1 MQQSSK
7 LRKSFSDTI
16 PVIGKKLEKNNEL
29 SVEEKENMLNVS
41 DTVIKG
47 DDFEGPSLAKKKM
60 VKRKKS
66 RTKFSEYLEMEMGRD
81 NNISGEKDLILERK
95 LAKKLKVKSGKLGGP
110 DDDIS
115 LLLEGIPSVL
125 DSMVEEDVVA
135 NSLENCEQ
143 GVSDEEVESE
153 MESISV
159 DEDSDSHA
167 SSSSEE
173 HDKGEELIA
182 PKNSR
187 REKKRTRKMNF
198 EEYLDME
205 EMQRGALAAH
215 EDIELEKKLAKKLKV
230 KQGKLRGDDD
240 INSVFMGIP
249 SILDALKDP
258 GTQAAE
264 TDPAK
269 KLGSEFVSRKSS
281 ATNPTEQEQALGI
294 FSRTDGTFEQLKND
308 ASDVGTERVPKMIRA
323 LGSNTKYVAPN
334 LRSPVQNESEEYAKI
349 RKRVRGI

>member
-29 SVEEKENMLNVS
+29 SVEEKEDMLNVS

-47 DDFEGPSLAKKKM
+47 DDFEGPSLATKKM

-66 RTKFSEYLEMEMGRD
+66 TTKFSEYLEMEMGRD

-95 LAKKLKVKSGKLGGP
+95 LAKKLKVKNGKLGGP
-110 DDDIS
+110 DDDMS

-167 SSSSEE
+167 SSEE

-187 REKKRTRKMNF
+187 REKKRTRKTNF

-205 EMQRGALAAH
+205 EMQRGALAAD

-240 INSVFMGIP
+240 VNSLFMGIP
-249 SILDALKDP
+249 SVLDALKDP

-294 FSRTDGTFEQLKND
+294 FSRTLGTSEQLKND
-308 ASDVGTERVPKMIRA
+308 VSDVGTERVPKMIRA
-323 LGSNTKYVAPN
+323 LGSNTKYVAPH